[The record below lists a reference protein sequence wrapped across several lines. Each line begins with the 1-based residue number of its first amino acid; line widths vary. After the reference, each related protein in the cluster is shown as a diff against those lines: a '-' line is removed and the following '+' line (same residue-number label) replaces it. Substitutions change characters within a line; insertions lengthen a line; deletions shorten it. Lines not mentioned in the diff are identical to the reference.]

1 MRTWWLSIA
10 RRTRLLGGLSLLVL
24 ATFGL
29 LAAVPFGPLDDLTAA
44 PARTECGY
52 LKILPWR
59 NLDPHMVIPRPFP
72 SRSSAMP
79 EPSLSLHEVDI
90 DTPGSASDSISDS
103 VPVIASYPPDCHRL
117 PRMVPIAPATP

>member
-10 RRTRLLGGLSLLVL
+10 RRSRLLAGLSLLVL

-29 LAAVPFGPLDDLTAA
+29 LAAMPSGSLDDLAA
-44 PARTECGY
+44 VPFRTECGY

-72 SRSSAMP
+72 SRPSAMP
-79 EPSLSLHEVDI
+79 EPSPSQHEVGI
-90 DTPGSASDSISDS
+90 GTPGSTSGSI
-103 VPVIASYPPDCHRL
+103 PEPGAARASYPPNCH
-117 PRMVPIAPATP
+117 PMPKIVPIAPAAP